1 MSDVPRRGRR
11 ILAVCA
17 VAACSAIV
25 ASSGASA
32 RSEALVKDWDGDG
45 ALAPADCRPLD
56 PAVYPG
62 APDKPDVAFEDT
74 NCDGID
80 GDLSKAIFVDG
91 GGGLDTRSGARE
103 FPKKTI
109 TNALAAAKAAGKDVY
124 VAAGTY
130 AESLALEPNVG
141 IYGGYTPNFS
151 ARSLTEPTT
160 ITGGPQAALADGDI
174 GVVLQLLTFQGAAA
188 APGGSSYGLRI
199 VNNAKVAV
207 QRVLA
212 AGGTAG
218 AGGVGSSGPTGN
230 TGGNGT
236 TGNSSTCGTSQAG
249 STTGGS
255 GGGSSGGSG
264 GAGGT
269 SAGGGAN
276 GVTGSGTAGG
286 FRGAGGGGANG
297 GANQTGGNGGPGLV
311 GGPGAAGPNATP
323 ATFTPEAAGA
333 GGWAGT
339 SGTTATAGTG
349 GSGGGGGGGGGAAY
363 NAIYNAP
370 GGGGGSGGAG
380 GGGGN
385 PGGGGTAGGAS
396 FGVYIYNASLVSR
409 DATLRGGTGG
419 AGGNGGTGGTGGDG
433 GLGRTGGNGVDNCGS
448 PGVYSSG
455 GEGGSGGNGGMGG
468 KGGDGSGGVGGPSA
482 AVFRS
487 GAGSSYS
494 PGTTTTT
501 QVGTPGSGGRVGT
514 SGALSASG
522 SSLAVLVSTTAGTAL
537 SDFDGDGVVDTA
549 DNCPTAPAAGG
560 PSGCPVRPPV
570 LVDTD
575 GDGVPNVV
583 DACPTVAVSG
593 PDVNEDGCTDVVATP
608 TRRPPRRPPPRRRR
622 PRPQRATATATA
634 IPTAQPTAAPTVLAS
649 NAPTPSGIDGDGDGF
664 FAGQDCNDA
673 NAAIRPGAV
682 EIKGNRIDENCD
694 GTAEPFPTLGSGVVT
709 KWSSRGSTLT
719 LTVLQVTQ
727 QFPTGWKVQI
737 KCAGSPKCAFRTKNL
752 KAGKVSRGA
761 SSVLASLPKKQRSFK
776 AGQTIEV
783 WVSAPNFNTKVA
795 RFRLRKGK
803 IPTTEPFCA
812 VPGQITPSK
821 TCN

>member
-11 ILAVCA
+11 ILAVCV

-25 ASSGASA
+25 ASSGAAA
-32 RSEALVKDWDGDG
+32 RSESAVKDWDGDG
-45 ALAPADCRPLD
+45 VAGATDCKPLD

-80 GDLSKAIFVDG
+80 GDLNKAIFVDG
-91 GGGLDTRSGARE
+91 GSGLDARSGARE

-130 AESLALEPNVG
+130 AESLALEPNIG

-199 VNNAKVAV
+199 VNNAKVAL

-236 TGNSSTCGTSQAG
+236 TGNSSSCGTSQAG
-249 STTGGS
+249 ATNGGS
-255 GGGSSGGSG
+255 GGGFIGGG
-264 GAGGT
+264 GGGGGT
-269 SAGGGAN
+269 SAGGGTN
-276 GVTGSGTAGG
+276 GVSGSGAAGG

-297 GANQTGGNGGPGLV
+297 GSNQTGGNGGPGLV

-323 ATFTPEAAGA
+323 AAFSAELASA
-333 GGWAGT
+333 GGWVGPG
-339 SGTTATAGTG
+339 GTTATAGTG
-349 GSGGGGGGGGGAAY
+349 GSGGGGGGGGGAAF
-363 NAIYNAP
+363 NAIYHAP

-433 GLGRTGGNGVDNCGS
+433 GLGRTGGNGVDNCGT

-455 GEGGSGGNGGMGG
+455 GEGGNGGNGGMGG
-468 KGGDGSGGVGGPSA
+468 KGGDGSGGAGGPTA

-494 PGTTTTT
+494 PGTTTTA

-514 SGALSASG
+514 SGALSATG
-522 SSLAVLVSTTAGTAL
+522 ANAPVLLSTTSGTGP
-537 SDFDGDGVVDTA
+537 SDFDGDGVTDVA

-560 PSGCPVRPPV
+560 ASGCPVRPPV

-608 TRRPPRRPPPRRRR
+608 TATATASPT
-622 PRPQRATATATA
+622 ATATATA
-634 IPTAQPTAAPTVLAS
+634 TAAPTAAPTVLAS
-649 NAPTPSGIDGDGDGF
+649 NLPSGIDSDRDGF

-673 NAAIRPGAV
+673 DSAIRPGAV

-812 VPGQITPSK
+812 APGQLTPSK
-821 TCN
+821 TCS